1 MPAELPRNGEYLI
14 AAYTVT
20 TLILLGYWTRLW
32 RRARR
37 ISKERLR

>member
-1 MPAELPRNGEYLI
+1 MLAEPPRNGEYLI

-20 TLILLGYWTRLW
+20 TLILVGYWTRLW

-37 ISKERLR
+37 ISKERPR